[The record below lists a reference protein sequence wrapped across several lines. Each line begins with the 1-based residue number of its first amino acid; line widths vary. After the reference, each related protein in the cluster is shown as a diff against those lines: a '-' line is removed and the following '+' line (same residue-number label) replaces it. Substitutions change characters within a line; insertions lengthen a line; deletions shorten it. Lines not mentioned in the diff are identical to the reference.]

1 MHNISLNDLQL
12 KKIYETLQKGDRV
25 ELIPLK
31 EGVKII
37 KIRREEIKPNV

>member
-1 MHNISLNDLQL
+1 MQNIALTDFQL
-12 KKIYETLQKGDRV
+12 KKIYETLKKGDRV

-37 KIRREEIKPNV
+37 KIRREEVK